1 MENRNIYYVYHKCLI
16 SQRAPRKL
24 RRKNGQRVQTDNSQK
39 KTNDPLKHMKKMF
52 NLT

>member
-24 RRKNGQRVQTDNSQK
+24 RRKNGQRVQTDQK

-52 NLT
+52 NFT